1 MKRMFLVALVS
12 GAPLAA
18 CASYQAPQQHIA
30 DSTAAVRG
38 AEEVGAAS
46 QPQAALNLKLAQEEL
61 ARAKA
66 LVSDDKNEE
75 ADYMALRA
83 KSDADLALA
92 LTREHVAQVRAQQG
106 EAQAKAVE
114 SGAHVLPMPLP
125 AQTLPPTP
133 STVTPTNPVR

>member
-1 MKRMFLVALVS
+1 MKRMFLTLVCA
-12 GAPLAA
+12 APLAA
-18 CASYQAPQQHIA
+18 CASYPAPQQHMA
-30 DSTAAVRG
+30 DSIASVRG

-66 LVSDDKNEE
+66 LMGNDKNEE

-92 LTREHVAQVRAQQG
+92 LASEHAAEIRAQQG
-106 EAQAKAVE
+106 EAQATAVE
-114 SGAHVLPMPLP
+114 NGAHLVPLP
-125 AQTLPPTP
+125 APSPVLPPSP
-133 STVTPTNPVR
+133 STVSPTGAH